1 MPNPK
6 QADQSKYSKFFKYFK
21 YGLFAIAVIGG
32 VVLFKLSSLG
42 QLISQTLTAVLNW
55 VQSLGNVG
63 IVIFI
68 IVYIGA
74 TMVLISGAILTL
86 GAGLIFGVVKGSIIV
101 SIASTAGA
109 TAAFLVGRY
118 LMRDWVAK
126 QIEKQPKFRAI
137 DQAVAK
143 DGWKIV
149 GLTRL
154 SPLFPFVFLNY
165 AFGATQVSLK
175 DYVLSSWIGMMPGT
189 VLYVYL
195 GYLPNLAV
203 TGEADNSDTLKVILN
218 LVGLLATIG
227 VTVFV
232 TKIAGKSLQEQVDG
246 EKDSTPIEPN

>member
-1 MPNPK
+1 MPNLK
-6 QADQSKYSKFFKYFK
+6 QADQSTYSKFFKYFK

-32 VVLFKLSSLG
+32 VVLFKLSPLG
-42 QLISQTLTAVLNW
+42 QWISEIFTTVLNW
-55 VQSLGNVG
+55 VQSLGNAG

-74 TMVLISGAILTL
+74 TMVLVSGAILTL

-118 LMRDWVAK
+118 FVRDWVVQ
-126 QIEKQPKFRAI
+126 QIEKQPKFKAI

-154 SPLFPFVFLNY
+154 SPLFPFV
-165 AFGATQVSLK
+165 
-175 DYVLSSWIGMMPGT
+175 
-189 VLYVYL
+189 
-195 GYLPNLAV
+195 
-203 TGEADNSDTLKVILN
+203 
-218 LVGLLATIG
+218 
-227 VTVFV
+227 
-232 TKIAGKSLQEQVDG
+232 
-246 EKDSTPIEPN
+246 